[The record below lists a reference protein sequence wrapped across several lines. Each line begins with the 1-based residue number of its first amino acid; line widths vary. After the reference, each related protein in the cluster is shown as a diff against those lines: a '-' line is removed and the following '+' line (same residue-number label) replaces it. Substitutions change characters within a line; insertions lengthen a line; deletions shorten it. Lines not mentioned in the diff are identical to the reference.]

1 MSAIE
6 AFVTNLGRYNEGY
19 LDGEFLKLPATT
31 EEVQA
36 LFQRIHVDGV
46 RYEEIFITD
55 YETDIP
61 GLYDCLS
68 EYANLDELNYLAALL
83 DDLDEGDREKFE
95 ATLSYGDYT
104 GSLKDL
110 INLAQNLDC
119 YEYYPGICDED
130 DLGRY
135 MIDEM
140 GSLEIPEYLQNYID
154 YEAYGRDVSLED
166 SGTFTENGY
175 IVNTGDSFI
184 EQYNGRDDLPEE
196 YKIFAYPAP
205 EKSIRDTLKQYQQM
219 IDAAPVPSKDRP
231 DPACEER

>member
-6 AFVTNLGRYNEGY
+6 AFVTNLGKYNEGC

-31 EEVQA
+31 GEVQA

-55 YETDIP
+55 YETDIS
-61 GLYDCLS
+61 GLYDCLH
-68 EYANLDELNYLAALL
+68 EYADLDELNYLAALL
-83 DDLDEGDREKFE
+83 DDLNEGDREKFE
-95 ATLSYGDYT
+95 AALSYGDYT

-140 GSLEIPEYLQNYID
+140 GLLEVPEYLQNYID

-166 SGTFTENGY
+166 GGTFTKGGY
-175 IVNTGDSFI
+175 IVSTGDSFI
-184 EQYNGRDDLPEE
+184 EHYSGRDDLPEK

-205 EKSIRDTLKQYQQM
+205 EKSIRDTLKQYQRM

-231 DPACEER
+231 APTCER

>member
-1 MSAIE
+1 MSTID
-6 AFVTNLGRYNEGY
+6 AFVTNLGRYNEGF

-31 EEVQA
+31 DEVQA

-55 YETDIP
+55 YETNIS
-61 GLYDCLS
+61 GLYDCLP
-68 EYANLDELNYLAALL
+68 EYADLDELNHLAALL
-83 DDLDEGDREKFE
+83 DDLDEGNREKFE
-95 ATLSYGDYT
+95 AALSSGEHT
-104 GSLKDL
+104 SSLKEL

-140 GSLEIPEYLQNYID
+140 GALEVPEYLENYID

-166 SGTFTENGY
+166 GGTFTENGY
-175 IVNTGDSFI
+175 IVDTGDRFV
-184 EQYNGRDDLPEE
+184 ELYNGKDDLPEE
-196 YKIFAYPAP
+196 CKIFSYPEP

-219 IDAAPVPSKDRP
+219 IDAAPAPMKDRP
-231 DPACEER
+231 AKAEERT

>member
-1 MSAIE
+1 MSTID
-6 AFVTNLGRYNEGY
+6 AFVTNLGRYNEGF

-55 YETDIP
+55 YETNIS
-61 GLYDCLS
+61 GLYDCLP
-68 EYANLDELNYLAALL
+68 EYADLDELNHLAALL

-95 ATLSYGDYT
+95 AAISCGDHT
-104 GSLKDL
+104 SSLKEL
-110 INLAQNLDC
+110 INLVQNLDC

-140 GSLEIPEYLQNYID
+140 GALEVPEYLENYID

-166 SGTFTENGY
+166 GGTFTENGY
-175 IVNTGDSFI
+175 IVDTGDRFV
-184 EQYNGRDDLPEE
+184 ELYNGRDDLPEE
-196 YKIFAYPAP
+196 CKIFAYPAP

-219 IDAAPVPSKDRP
+219 IDAAPVSPKDRP
-231 DPACEER
+231 DKAEERS